1 MPNGL
6 TIASKNGLLELDTGV
21 YYTRLSSTIATAFAA
36 FVVIYIGQV
45 AWFQYDNVPFPVVTQ
60 AIGQSNIS
68 SEFCGVYFEAP
79 VDLYIRPI
87 ERDVL
92 LAELIVLDVDYKRR
106 RGDSPTAQ
114 KYLDRFPDDAA
125 IINEAFSDKDQRRGA
140 FDPPTVGRLAEFFPA
155 LQIIELIGVGGMG
168 AVYKARQEGLDRVV
182 ALKILPEEFSHDV
195 KFALRFTRE
204 ARTLAKLNHPN
215 IVSVYEFGNVEDT
228 YYFLMEYVEGSTLRD
243 VVKARELTPEHSLA
257 IVPHL
262 CDALQYAHDKGVVH
276 RDIKPENILM
286 SVDGAVKIADFGL
299 SRILGSDAHQ
309 HSLTATHQVMG
320 TPRYMAPEQLEG
332 AHGVDHRADIYSL
345 GVVIYEMLTGELPI
359 GRFAAP
365 SLKAEIDVRLD
376 DVVLRTLEKEPQ
388 RRYQHASQIKSDVQT
403 IASTDSPA
411 LAPTVARDI
420 VSGPEQTS
428 PASLQ
433 QQELAGRLL
442 LTRRQLMDRVEGS
455 LRPLFRGQ
463 IVQILFGVALIA
475 LGAQCWARNMQATHR
490 FSSGIILHVYG
501 VIMIVSAAAV
511 CARIKQIDYAKPVDE
526 IRSRLSR
533 VLSLRIFLGPLIGF
547 AWWLLWIPLC
557 VAIGFD
563 AVVLYRNSLIPSVVI
578 GAAGLIV
585 STWLYYR
592 ALRPRDDSSEV
603 WGFRLASRS
612 VREAYLALDEIERA
626 DIR

>member
-1 MPNGL
+1 MSMRNKKLPIEALERIDDLCADFERQWQSGSPP
-6 TIASKNGLLELDTGV
+6 TIESVVAGN
-21 YYTRLSSTIATAFAA
+21 IAK
-36 FVVIYIGQV
+36 
-45 AWFQYDNVPFPVVTQ
+45 
-60 AIGQSNIS
+60 
-68 SEFCGVYFEAP
+68 
-79 VDLYIRPI
+79 I

-332 AHGVDHRADIYSL
+332 AHSVDHRADIYSL

-411 LAPTVARDI
+411 LAPTIARDAA
-420 VSGPEQTS
+420 STPEQTS
-428 PASLQ
+428 RASLQ

-463 IVQILFGVALIA
+463 ILQILVGVAMIA
-475 LGAQCWARNMQATHR
+475 LGAQCWARNMQVTHR
-490 FSSGIILHVYG
+490 FSNGIILHVYG

-511 CARIKQIDYAKPVDE
+511 CARIKQIDYAKPVDQ

-533 VLSLRIFLGPLIGF
+533 VLSLRIFLGPIIGF

-563 AVVLYRNSLIPSVVI
+563 AVVLYRTSLIPSVVI
-578 GAAGLIV
+578 GAVGLIA
-585 STWLYYR
+585 STWLYCW
-592 ALRPRDDSSEV
+592 ALRPRDDSSKV
-603 WGFRLASRS
+603 WGFNLASRS
-612 VREAYLALDEIERA
+612 VREAFLALDEIERA
-626 DIR
+626 DIQ